1 VSSLPAAHGGAG
13 MRVKYICAWCW
24 RDERETD
31 GPRGRVVSTGP
42 NWTIEPTAAG
52 ARVRR
57 RRRRLLRGRPP
68 PFARRAHCATATP
81 PLSLGRLSIST
92 ATTAGSSSPGST
104 VFYDVCARLCLCI
117 CFLFA
122 SAHARAPA
130 RLNRRRLRRFKNIFF
145 FFFLEFF
152 KTVG

>member
-1 VSSLPAAHGGAG
+1 MLSLPAAHGGAG
-13 MRVKYICAWCW
+13 IVRVNIMWRAWCW

-52 ARVRR
+52 ARVCRR

-68 PFARRAHCATATP
+68 PLARRAHCATATP

-92 ATTAGSSSPGST
+92 ATAAVQARRDQPCFIMTFVRVGVRIFVFVCELARTRARPPDSSA
-104 VFYDVCARLCLCI
+104 F
-117 CFLFA
+117 
-122 SAHARAPA
+122 
-130 RLNRRRLRRFKNIFF
+130 
-145 FFFLEFF
+145 
-152 KTVG
+152 